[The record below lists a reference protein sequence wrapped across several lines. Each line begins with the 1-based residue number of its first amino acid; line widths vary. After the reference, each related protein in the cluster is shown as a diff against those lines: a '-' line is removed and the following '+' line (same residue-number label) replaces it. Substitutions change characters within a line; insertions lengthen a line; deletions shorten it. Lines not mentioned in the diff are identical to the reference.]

1 MCFCAGAQVPGVRP
15 GGRGTFLSRNKK
27 VPKEIRPA
35 ACVPA
40 LRSGQPALRSGQ
52 PAVRGRGLH
61 RITHYALCAPF
72 KQMRWISS
80 RCSCTLRCNCP
91 AHALCS
97 SAQAEGWGRAN
108 MGHRCARPLCRP
120 SAAMARVDVWLSGW
134 PLLHAPVAQC
144 LRGGAGTAECQRF
157 VI

>member
-1 MCFCAGAQVPGVRP
+1 MCFCAGAQVPGVRS

-27 VPKEIRPA
+27 VPKEMRPA
-35 ACVPA
+35 ACV
-40 LRSGQPALRSGQ
+40 PALRSGQ

-97 SAQAEGWGRAN
+97 SAQAERGLRAN
-108 MGHRCARPLCRP
+108 PGHRCARPAYGAERT
-120 SAAMARVDVWLSGW
+120 MAHMDVWLSACS
-134 PLLHAPVAQC
+134 PLLHAPVAWC
-144 LRGGAGTAECQRF
+144 LRGGTGTAECQCF
-157 VI
+157 VIWLAASV